1 MLGLGLL
8 FLPFTGPAKGLLA
21 LVRHI
26 AGEAEGALYD
36 EGSLRD
42 ALLALELRLQEG
54 EIGQEE
60 FVRTEAELLERLAE
74 AWRRRPQ
81 V

>member
-1 MLGLGLL
+1 MVLEFL
-8 FLPFTGPAKGLLA
+8 FLPLTGPAKALLA
-21 LVRHI
+21 LARHI

-36 EGSLRD
+36 EEALRD

-60 FVRTEAELLERLAE
+60 FVRTEAELMERLAE